1 MISRIRNSPRRIL
14 LVRNISNFF
23 YIFQDFL
30 ILLNILITHMG
41 KHSHI
46 ANKPLKIVTASDTSH
61 FLSVVQLINSI
72 KKYDNNSEIVFYDL
86 GLKKNEFDI
95 LKKMQI
101 KIIQFPFQNFPNFMN
116 LSEKDAG
123 AYAWKPQIIISEISK
138 DNMLTLWLDAGDL
151 VNKNLNLVRLLL
163 HKKGFYSPLSNG
175 YVGQWTH
182 GDTLEALSIKNKIKN
197 KRMLNAAIIG
207 INPSNKKIKSYIKTW
222 SEYAMDKKIILPEG
236 SGKNNH
242 RWDQSLLTV
251 LYYKNIKRIKFPKT
265 HKIFGILTHQDVE

>member
-1 MISRIRNSPRRIL
+1 
-14 LVRNISNFF
+14 
-23 YIFQDFL
+23 
-30 ILLNILITHMG
+30 MG
-41 KHSHI
+41 KHNHI
-46 ANKPLKIVTASDTSH
+46 ANKPLKIVTAADTSH

-101 KIIQFPFQNFPNFMN
+101 KIIQFPFHNFPNFMN

-123 AYAWKPQIIISEISK
+123 AYAWKPQIITSEISK
-138 DNMLTLWLDAGDL
+138 DSMLTLWLDAGDL
-151 VNKNLNLVRLLL
+151 VNKNLNLVRLVL

-182 GDTLEALSIKNKIKN
+182 GDTLKALSIKNKIKN

-251 LYYKNIKRIKFPKT
+251 LYYKNIKRIIFLKS

>member
-14 LVRNISNFF
+14 LVRNIANFF
-23 YIFQDFL
+23 YLFQDFL
-30 ILLNILITHMG
+30 ILLKILTTHMG
-41 KHSHI
+41 KYSRI
-46 ANKPLKIVTASDTSH
+46 VNKPLKVVTASDTSH

-86 GLKKNEFDI
+86 GLKKNESDI
-95 LKKMQI
+95 LKKLQI
-101 KIIQFPFQNFPNFMN
+101 KIIQFPFHNFPNFMN

-138 DNMLTLWLDAGDL
+138 DDMLTLWLDAGDL
-151 VNKNLNLVRLLL
+151 VNKNLNLIRLLIY
-163 HKKGFYSPLSNG
+163 KKGFYSPLSNG
-175 YVGQWTH
+175 YVSQWTH
-182 GDTLEALSIKNKIKN
+182 RDTLKALSIKNKIKN

-207 INPSNKKIKSYIKTW
+207 INPANKKIKSYIKTW
-222 SEYAMDKKIILPEG
+222 SEYAMDKKIILPDG

-251 LYYKNIKRIKFPKT
+251 LYYKNIKRIIFPKT